1 MEVQWSTRHCPNS
14 VTVCSD
20 LFAFIAI
27 AVDIPHCVFAVMEVN
42 YFGVVAITQ
51 KFLPLIRQHKGR
63 IINISSVAG
72 FAAGATVGVYSASKF
87 ALEALTDSLRR
98 ELTPLGV
105 AVVSVNP
112 AFVKTKIG
120 DKSAASYKAVSA
132 EARQVYSHC
141 INDKQA
147 EQLEQMVAKGDEP
160 TVTTEA
166 IETAL
171 TSPKPNDRYVVA
183 NVDGAPA
190 WLITKFIR
198 ILPTHLMD
206 IISAPKK

>member
-1 MEVQWSTRHCPNS
+1 
-14 VTVCSD
+14 
-20 LFAFIAI
+20 
-27 AVDIPHCVFAVMEVN
+27 MEVN

-63 IINISSVAG
+63 IINISSIAG
-72 FAAGATVGVYSASKF
+72 FFSAAAGAPYAPSKF

-112 AFVKTKIG
+112 GFVQTKIG
-120 DKSAASYKAVSA
+120 DKSLASYDAISP
-132 EARQVYSHC
+132 EARQVYSSC
-141 INDKQA
+141 MNDKQHDHVL
-147 EQLEQMVAKGDEP
+147 QLIAKGDEP
-160 TVTTEA
+160 TVTTDA

-171 TSPKPNDRYVVA
+171 TSPKPNDRYIVA
-183 NVDGAPA
+183 NMDGAPA
-190 WLITKFIR
+190 WLMTKFIR

-206 IISAPKK
+206 IIGAPKK